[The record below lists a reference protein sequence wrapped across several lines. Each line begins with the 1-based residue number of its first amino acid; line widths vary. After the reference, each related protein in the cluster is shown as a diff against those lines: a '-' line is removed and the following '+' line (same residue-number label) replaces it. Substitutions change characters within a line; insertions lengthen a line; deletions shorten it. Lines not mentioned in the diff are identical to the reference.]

1 MFIPDKRIL
10 FVSQEIFPF
19 LPKTEIS
26 HNARKLPQGTQENGK
41 EIRVFTPRFGSINER
56 RHQLHEVIRLSG
68 MNIIIDDHDHPLIIK
83 VASIPAARIQVYFI
97 DNDEFFKRKNNVTQ
111 EDGSDYPD
119 NDERSMFFC
128 RGVLETVKKLGWK
141 PDVIH
146 CHGWMTS
153 LMPMYIK
160 KMYNKDPHFADTKV
174 VYSIYDTNEGFKQAW
189 DPRFAD
195 KLAFDGFDEEVT
207 TLVKNPTMEAITNAA
222 VAFSDGV
229 IQSSMEISPELTTVF
244 DNATCMKLNYLPEEN
259 LTKGLN
265 EFFDKVL
272 EEGALV

>member
-1 MFIPDKRIL
+1 MEKKRIL

-19 LPKTEIS
+19 LPKSEIS

-111 EDGSDYPD
+111 EDGSDYTD

-174 VYSIYDTNEGFKQAW
+174 VYSIYDTNEGFKQSW

-244 DNATCMKLNYLPEEN
+244 ENATCMKLNYLPEEN

>member
-1 MFIPDKRIL
+1 MEKKRIL

>member
-1 MFIPDKRIL
+1 MEKKRIL

-111 EDGSDYPD
+111 EDGSDYLD